1 MNLVDFSGWLA
12 FFAGTKNAVEFAVPL
27 EKSNRL
33 LVPTIVKY
41 EVIKVLLRE
50 RGEDAA
56 IIAQAYM
63 QQGTVVDLTVDLAT
77 GAAAISLQNRIP
89 MADSIILATA
99 LVFGATIWTQDE
111 HFKGMPGIRYFRG

>member
-27 EKSNRL
+27 EMSNRL
-33 LVPTIVKY
+33 LVPTMVIY

-56 IIAQAYM
+56 IIAQAHM
-63 QQGTVVDLTVDLAT
+63 QQGTVADLTVELAT

-99 LVFGATIWTQDE
+99 LVFGATIWTRDE
-111 HFKGMPGIRYFRG
+111 HFKGIPGIRYFRG